1 MAAPPS
7 TAEAILRCA
16 RSSIVAG
23 GYNGFS
29 YADIAAVVGIRK
41 ASIHHHFPTK
51 VDLVRTLV
59 KQYRAEAEAGIA
71 EIERHVAEPLD
82 QLRSYTGYW
91 ESCIADPET
100 SYCLCALLATQI
112 PVLPDEIV
120 LEVRA
125 YFRAL
130 SAWLASVLERGARQG
145 AIALTKDA
153 HSEAEALM
161 AAVHGAMLAARA
173 YGDPQ
178 AFAAITG
185 PVIDRLQSN
194 GPTKGGRS
202 SGGRRTIAK

>member
-1 MAAPPS
+1 MVTAPS
-7 TAEAILRCA
+7 TAEAILQCA
-16 RSSIVAG
+16 RSAIVAG

-71 EIERHVAEPLD
+71 AIERHVADPVE
-82 QLRSYTGYW
+82 QLRSYTAYW
-91 ESCIADPET
+91 ESCIGNPET
-100 SYCLCALLATQI
+100 SYCVCALLATQI
-112 PVLPDEIV
+112 PVLPDEVV

-125 YFRAL
+125 YFRSL
-130 SAWLASVLERGARQG
+130 SAWLASVLERGARGG
-145 AIALTKDA
+145 AITLAGDA

-161 AAVHGAMLAARA
+161 AAVHGAMLSARA

-178 AFAAITG
+178 AFAAITR
-185 PVIDRLQSN
+185 PVIDRL
-194 GPTKGGRS
+194 RS
-202 SGGRRTIAK
+202 ES

>member
-1 MAAPPS
+1 MA
-7 TAEAILRCA
+7 TATTTADTILRCV
-16 RSSIVAG
+16 RSSIVTG

-51 VDLVRTLV
+51 VDLVRALV
-59 KQYRAEAEAGIA
+59 KQYRDEAEAGLV
-71 EIERHVAEPLD
+71 EIERHVPEPLD

-91 ESCIADPET
+91 ESCIGDPET

-112 PVLPDEIV
+112 PVLPDEVV

-130 SAWLASVLERGARQG
+130 SAWLTSVLERGARQG
-145 AIALTKDA
+145 SITLTDDA
-153 HSEAEALM
+153 HAEAEALM

-178 AFAAITG
+178 AFGAITR
-185 PVIDRLQSN
+185 PVIDRLQSL
-194 GPTKGGRS
+194 P
-202 SGGRRTIAK
+202 

>member
-1 MAAPPS
+1 MAAATS
-7 TAEAILRCA
+7 TVEAILRCA

-59 KQYRAEAEAGIA
+59 KQYRGEAEAGIA
-71 EIERHVAEPLD
+71 QIERNVADPLD
-82 QLRSYTGYW
+82 QLRSYAGYW
-91 ESCIADPET
+91 ESCIGDPET
-100 SYCLCALLATQI
+100 SYCVCALLATQI
-112 PVLPDEIV
+112 PVLPEEIV

-130 SAWLASVLERGARQG
+130 SAWLTSVLERGARQG
-145 AIALTKDA
+145 SITLTDDA

-161 AAVHGAMLAARA
+161 ATVHGAMLAARA

-178 AFAAITG
+178 AFGAITG
-185 PVIDRLQSN
+185 PAIDRL
-194 GPTKGGRS
+194 RS
-202 SGGRRTIAK
+202 REASERP

>member
-1 MAAPPS
+1 MIVATP
-7 TAEAILRCA
+7 TVEAILRCA
-16 RSSIVAG
+16 HSSIVAG

-29 YADIAAVVGIRK
+29 YADVAAVVGIRK

-51 VDLVRTLV
+51 VDLVRALV
-59 KQYRAEAEAGIA
+59 RQYRAEAEAGIA
-71 EIERHVAEPLD
+71 EIERHVSDPVE
-82 QLRSYTGYW
+82 QLRSYAGYW
-91 ESCIADPET
+91 ESCIGDPET

-112 PVLPDEIV
+112 PVLPEEIV

-130 SAWLASVLERGARQG
+130 SAWLRSVLERGARG
-145 AIALTKDA
+145 GVITLTGDA
-153 HSEAEALM
+153 HGEAEALM

-185 PVIDRLQSN
+185 PVIDRL
-194 GPTKGGRS
+194 RS
-202 SGGRRTIAK
+202 DSSSVGGRR

>member
-1 MAAPPS
+1 MVTAAP
-7 TAEAILRCA
+7 TAEAILRSA
-16 RSSIVAG
+16 RSSIIAG

-51 VDLVRTLV
+51 VDLVRALV
-59 KQYRAEAEAGIA
+59 KNYRLEAEAGIA
-71 EIERHVAEPLD
+71 EIERHVSDPLD

-91 ESCIADPET
+91 ESCIGDPET

-120 LEVRA
+120 FELRA

-130 SAWLASVLERGARQG
+130 SAWLTSVLERGARQG
-145 AIALTKDA
+145 SITLTDDA

-161 AAVHGAMLAARA
+161 ATVHGAMLSARA

-178 AFAAITG
+178 VFAAITQ
-185 PVIDRLQSN
+185 PVIDGL
-194 GPTKGGRS
+194 RS
-202 SGGRRTIAK
+202 DGHT